1 MPRLAPKSLRVLGLA
16 ACLCMSHRVAADAP
30 RDIQTNQRLWLDGLD
45 VNGTDTGNGDGTNP
59 GGGAQ
64 VTLWKDKSPNG
75 FSAGDAVGYGAASRS
90 YPTYSSNT
98 GVSCNGINNV
108 LQISGGIYGVATSVP
123 NSDIFIVAS
132 TRSAKTQ
139 FLFYT
144 GATTGS
150 AGNRISANVPN
161 ADNILYWDHGS
172 AGSPGRLTANWTTSG
187 AQFNRFYVYNFGA
200 TQGSSQII
208 VRDGTTLVSA
218 TNSAFYSQGANHQYY
233 ICAGDTTQASHD
245 DGVIAEMIV
254 YSRRL
259 NTAEK
264 NILQSY
270 LAAKHA
276 NPGGAGTAS
285 KYTVVGNFR
294 YFVGGIGQESTVSLT
309 TGTSAGLTITNGGF
323 LANGNYLLA
332 GVDSI
337 SPARGGTTADRPT
350 GYIQRAQRV
359 WYLHRTAT
367 GTPGNVTLTFN
378 LSQIGVTVNSGATIG
393 LGYRS
398 AATGA
403 FTALQAVTHNGANTV
418 SFTVNNPSAGYY
430 TLAIPDQ
437 LTYGLAAT
445 LSGTTA
451 NDFVNSANFKAIPGA
466 LIKATATVTNTGSG
480 NPDSNSTAISIPIP
494 ADMKLYL
501 GDIGPVGQGPIQFA
515 RGAVASGLSYSYG
528 GLANAADGL
537 EFSNNSGATWT
548 YQPTADAQQADAA
561 ITHVRVTP
569 SGTFNTGTSPNF
581 PSFTVTY
588 GLIIK

>member
-1 MPRLAPKSLRVLGLA
+1 MPRLALKSLRVLGLA

-208 VRDGTTLVSA
+208 VRDGTTLISA

-233 ICAGDTTQASHD
+233 ICAGDTTQASHH

-294 YFVGGIGQESTVSLT
+294 YFVGGIGQESDGSVTV
-309 TGTSAGLTITNGGF
+309 GTSAGLTITNGTF
-323 LANGNYLLA
+323 LGNGRYLLA
-332 GVDSI
+332 GVS
-337 SPARGGTTADRPT
+337 SLAPATGTVAADAPAGSAARS
-350 GYIQRAQRV
+350 QRV
-359 WYLHRTAT
+359 WYLQRTGTAT
-367 GTPGNVTLTFN
+367 GAVTLAFN
-378 LSQIGVTVNSGATIG
+378 LAQLGITASTGSTMV

-398 AATGA
+398 GTTGTFSAQATASYTGS
-403 FTALQAVTHNGANTV
+403 GTV
-418 SFTVNNPSAGYY
+418 SFTATNPPTGYY
-430 TLAIPDQ
+430 VLATPAPPSPNIV
-437 LTYGLAAT
+437 TT
-445 LSGTTA
+445 LSSAVTS
-451 NDFVNSANFKAIPGA
+451 DSVNSSNFKAIPGA
-466 LIKATATVTNTGSG
+466 RIRMNVVVVNSGTGSAD
-480 NPDSNSTAISIPIP
+480 NNATSVVIPVP
-494 ADMKLYL
+494 AGSRLYL
-501 GDIGPVGQGPIQFA
+501 GDIGGNGSGPVQFTQGTTP
-515 RGAVASGLSYSYG
+515 SGLSCTFG
-528 GLANAADGL
+528 GLGNTSDSL
-537 EFSNNSGATWT
+537 DFSNDAGATWT
-548 YQPTADAQQADAA
+548 YTPATTPSLTDSA
-561 ITHVRVTP
+561 ITAFRIKP
-569 SGTFNTGTSPNF
+569 SGTFGTGTAPNN
-581 PSFTVTY
+581 PSFSVGY
-588 GLIIK
+588 DVIVQ